1 MSVLYVGAYAWSF
14 STRGDSSSAS
24 EATTVSGVHVSVSN
38 AGCSNCSAV
47 TTSDVDSNG
56 ANAYGGSMSVLY
68 VGAYAW
74 AASYESNSSSASAG
88 SIVYG
93 ISVSVRNVG
102 CSICSAVTFS
112 SQESSGANAYGGSM
126 SVLYVGA
133 YAWSV
138 SEESDSF
145 SASEATTVSG
155 VDVRVSNASCSNC
168 SAVTTSKSSLS
179 GANAYGGSMSVL
191 YVGAYAGTYSTGS
204 KSSSSSSASTNVSG
218 VSMVVSDAPCFDC
231 TAVSLRRHGQ
241 SGGAN
246 TYGGSMS
253 VLYVGAYAWSFS
265 KKANSS
271 SASEA
276 TTVSGVHVSVSNA
289 SCSICSAV
297 TTSEGFSH
305 AANAYGGSM
314 SVLYV
319 GAYAWSYSTRGD
331 SSSASEATTVSGVH
345 VSVSNAGCSNC
356 SAVTSSGGISN
367 GANAYGGSMS
377 VLVFGAHAFSF
388 CLGQFTRR
396 SLSHCGPTKAF
407 GLNVSISSCAFSG
420 AQAMTRAFWHRY
432 TFHHHQAH
440 SDMFQERL
448 AVLEM
453 PTFVSISLT
462 AHCKDI
468 AAITLARLSASC

>member
-1 MSVLYVGAYAWSF
+1 MSVLYVGAYAWS
-14 STRGDSSSAS
+14 
-24 EATTVSGVHVSVSN
+24 
-38 AGCSNCSAV
+38 
-47 TTSDVDSNG
+47 
-56 ANAYGGSMSVLY
+56 
-68 VGAYAW
+68 
-74 AASYESNSSSASAG
+74 
-88 SIVYG
+88 
-93 ISVSVRNVG
+93 
-102 CSICSAVTFS
+102 S
-112 SQESSGANAYGGSM
+112 SQE
-126 SVLYVGA
+126 
-133 YAWSV
+133 
-138 SEESDSF
+138 
-145 SASEATTVSG
+145 
-155 VDVRVSNASCSNC
+155 
-168 SAVTTSKSSLS
+168 
-179 GANAYGGSMSVL
+179 
-191 YVGAYAGTYSTGS
+191 S

-246 TYGGSMS
+246 AYGGSMSVLYVGAYAWGFAHANSRSASAGSIVNGISISVSNAGCSNCIAVTSSSQESAGANAYGGSMSVLYVGAYAWSSSPPANSFSASEATTVSDVHVSVSNASCSNCSAVTTSQSMASGANAYGGSMSVLYVGAYAWSSSQESKSSSSSASTNVSGIMVIVDDAPCFRCRSFCVASSVESSGANAYGGSMS

-265 KKANSS
+265 NDISS

-289 SCSICSAV
+289 SCSNCSAV
-297 TTSEGFSH
+297 TTSDVDSNG
-305 AANAYGGSM
+305 ANAYGGSM

-319 GAYAWSYSTRGD
+319 GAYAWSFSTRGD

>member
-1 MSVLYVGAYAWSF
+1 
-14 STRGDSSSAS
+14 
-24 EATTVSGVHVSVSN
+24 
-38 AGCSNCSAV
+38 
-47 TTSDVDSNG
+47 
-56 ANAYGGSMSVLY
+56 MSVLY

-145 SASEATTVSG
+145 SASEATTESG

-168 SAVTTSKSSLS
+168 SAVTTSD
-179 GANAYGGSMSVL
+179 V
-191 YVGAYAGTYSTGS
+191 
-204 KSSSSSSASTNVSG
+204 
-218 VSMVVSDAPCFDC
+218 D
-231 TAVSLRRHGQ
+231 
-241 SGGAN
+241 
-246 TYGGSMS
+246 
-253 VLYVGAYAWSFS
+253 
-265 KKANSS
+265 
-271 SASEA
+271 
-276 TTVSGVHVSVSNA
+276 SN
-289 SCSICSAV
+289 
-297 TTSEGFSH
+297 G
-305 AANAYGGSM
+305 ANAYGGSM

-319 GAYAWSYSTRGD
+319 GAYAWSFSTRGD